1 MPTSGA
7 IQIKGKAANW
17 LMYPCSADEVPL
29 SGSEYEQA
37 LEQWLSSL
45 KSTAKEARAQQ
56 ENAARDSVL
65 QQLWVELED
74 EDDWKPYY
82 CVLNVVHG
90 LAFYEDKEDSVHN
103 ADEPVLELPLDQMK
117 SASRAPGIDFYDGV
131 IDVEVHNGEAMWRIR
146 PSSHAAMHN
155 LLSAINI
162 YKVAPPPPDLKPEPG
177 KKGQLTARPG
187 SAPPSGATTG
197 RGQTAGPGQTTS
209 RAQTAGPGQT
219 TSRGGGSTNRGGG
232 STNRP
237 SSAPA
242 GKERKLSTMGNLT
255 SRLFGRNKT
264 GDMTVGSVE
273 EEGATT
279 KRGGRKASGR
289 PNTALPLGGIR
300 ESSADVG
307 DGGGSRRSFF
317 GGRKSSRK
325 PDNGGGGTRRQSGFF
340 ARAIGNLTNRG
351 R

>member
-1 MPTSGA
+1 
-7 IQIKGKAANW
+7 
-17 LMYPCSADEVPL
+17 MYPCSADEVPL

-219 TSRGGGSTNRGGG
+219 TSRGGGSTNRGGVGAAQHGAASGRDPRELRGRRGRGGQPPLLLRREKVEPETGQRGGRHAEAERVLRPRDWQPDQPREVSAAGAVYVGVEGRLLCGRGG
-232 STNRP
+232 S
-237 SSAPA
+237 
-242 GKERKLSTMGNLT
+242 
-255 SRLFGRNKT
+255 GRDR
-264 GDMTVGSVE
+264 G
-273 EEGATT
+273 
-279 KRGGRKASGR
+279 KRGGTHA
-289 PNTALPLGGIR
+289 
-300 ESSADVG
+300 
-307 DGGGSRRSFF
+307 
-317 GGRKSSRK
+317 
-325 PDNGGGGTRRQSGFF
+325 
-340 ARAIGNLTNRG
+340 
-351 R
+351 